1 MKDADLVI
9 MDTMFEY
16 NEYLQKIT
24 WGHAYP
30 EYAVKLANMAGVKQL
45 MLFHHSPTAN
55 DETMDKLA
63 DYWASQDGER
73 FTKVR
78 VAREGQVIDL
88 SE

>member
-16 NEYLQKIT
+16 SEYSKDYMGPRLSR
-24 WGHAYP
+24 
-30 EYAVKLANMAGVKQL
+30 VRNKLANMAGVKQL
-45 MLFHHSPTAN
+45 MLFHHSPTN

>member
-16 NEYLQKIT
+16 NEYLQIT

-45 MLFHHSPTAN
+45 MLFHHSPTSTTRRWTN
-55 DETMDKLA
+55 SQTIGHHKMES
-63 DYWASQDGER
+63 ASQ
-73 FTKVR
+73 K
-78 VAREGQVIDL
+78 
-88 SE
+88 

>member
-1 MKDADLVI
+1 MGPRLSRVRSQTRQHGRGKAVDAV
-9 MDTMFEY
+9 
-16 NEYLQKIT
+16 
-24 WGHAYP
+24 
-30 EYAVKLANMAGVKQL
+30 
-45 MLFHHSPTAN
+45 SPLSNGTN

>member
-9 MDTMFEY
+9 MDTMFSY
-16 NEYLQKIT
+16 DEYLQKIT

-30 EYAVKLANMAGVKQL
+30 EYAVKLANMAGVKEL

-55 DETMDKLA
+55 DTQMDQLA